1 MGIINSLFRTSRRRK
16 IYADL
21 INLDDHLLRDI
32 GLSRSDVHNIVTGRG
47 NKITRTNE

>member
-1 MGIINSLFRTSRRRK
+1 MGIINTLFRGAQRRK

-32 GLSRSDVHNIVTGRG
+32 GLTRGDVNRIVSGRA
-47 NKITRTNE
+47 KTTRTHD